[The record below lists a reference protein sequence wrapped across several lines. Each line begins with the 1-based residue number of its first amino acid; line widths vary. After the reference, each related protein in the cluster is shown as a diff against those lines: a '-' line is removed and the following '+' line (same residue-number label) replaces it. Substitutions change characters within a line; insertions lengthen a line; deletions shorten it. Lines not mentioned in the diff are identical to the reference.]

1 MGDAVLAG
9 LLRRRDSSQLR
20 KAQILHLCH
29 LWRYSSNVWRPR
41 KSANTAAAAP
51 ASAAAATGQQ
61 RTASTPQS
69 GSVRAVVPGPSRP
82 PSPQPVTG
90 VNVAPSLQQALQ
102 AAVVPHCQQAAY
114 WLEGPQMRVQV
125 AAVNA
130 EVFDMQQRLADSPA
144 EATKL
149 FKAVQATTRTLQAIC
164 GEAKTAGELSVAA
177 KVPAVRRT
185 LERFVLRVR
194 GITQAAGNGPSAF
207 WLGNLKHKGLDGR
220 EVPSQLY
227 PGAEDDDVEEE
238 EEDGGGGEES
248 DPASK
253 KRKLS

>member
-1 MGDAVLAG
+1 MI
-9 LLRRRDSSQLR
+9 
-20 KAQILHLCH
+20 QILILPA
-29 LWRYSSNVWRPR
+29 PR
-41 KSANTAAAAP
+41 AQGQRVAMCLATLVNLVRQHRAPAALAAAVQH
-51 ASAAAATGQQ
+51 G
-61 RTASTPQS
+61 
-69 GSVRAVVPGPSRP
+69 GRAVD
-82 PSPQPVTG
+82 
-90 VNVAPSLQQALQ
+90 
-102 AAVVPHCQQAAY
+102 
-114 WLEGPQMRVQV
+114 
-125 AAVNA
+125 
-130 EVFDMQQRLADSPA
+130 VFLKADKFLQQRLADSPA

-227 PGAEDDDVEEE
+227 PGAEEDDVEEE
-238 EEDGGGGEES
+238 GEDGGGGEES